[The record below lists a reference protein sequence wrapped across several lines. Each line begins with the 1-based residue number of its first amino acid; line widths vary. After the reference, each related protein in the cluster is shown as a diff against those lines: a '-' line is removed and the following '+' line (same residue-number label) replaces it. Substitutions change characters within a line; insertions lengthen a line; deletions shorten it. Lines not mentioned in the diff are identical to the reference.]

1 MSVELDGT
9 VSAVRCTVCLVMMAH
24 MDITRASLGQ
34 GEKFVYKTGM
44 AQAAECTVQLGM
56 TPLRG
61 TLAIPRG
68 KTFVC
73 GTGTV
78 GISATFIA
86 SRLTIQRLVT
96 IVG

>member
-1 MSVELDGT
+1 M
-9 VSAVRCTVCLVMMAH
+9 
-24 MDITRASLGQ
+24 
-34 GEKFVYKTGM
+34 
-44 AQAAECTVQLGM
+44 QLGM

-68 KTFVC
+68 KNFVC
-73 GTGTV
+73 RTGTV